1 MDIISNKSILNTVPT
16 IIKTDSHTISLN
28 HSLNNKYIDELIKL
42 KQEYIDTYNHLK
54 SNNLL
59 LIEVLTELEQKST
72 KILEDIYMLKLIH
85 NSSLKLF
92 TEITRNSNNN

>member
-1 MDIISNKSILNTVPT
+1 MDIISNKSVLNTVPT
-16 IIKTDSHTISLN
+16 IIKTDSQTISLN
-28 HSLNNKYIDELIKL
+28 YSLNNKNIDELIKL

-92 TEITRNSNNN
+92 TEITRHSNN